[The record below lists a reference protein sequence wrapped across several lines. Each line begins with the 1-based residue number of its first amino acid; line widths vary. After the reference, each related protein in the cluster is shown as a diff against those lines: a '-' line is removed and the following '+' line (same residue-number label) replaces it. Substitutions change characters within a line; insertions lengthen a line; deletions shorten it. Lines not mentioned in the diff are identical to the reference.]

1 VDAALR
7 EDFDVVGSWALAD
20 ELAKVLA
27 RPSLDRYRILERH
40 VRDIFILLAPYLPEV
55 EVDVELRDPDDA
67 PVVGA
72 ALAGA
77 ADAIVTG
84 DRGLLDD
91 ADLRVWLADKRIEL
105 LSVGELLERL

>member
-1 VDAALR
+1 
-7 EDFDVVGSWALAD
+7 
-20 ELAKVLA
+20 
-27 RPSLDRYRILERH
+27 
-40 VRDIFILLAPYLPEV
+40 V

-84 DRGLLDD
+84 DRGLLEDD
-91 ADLRVWLADKRIEL
+91 DLRVWLADKRIEL